1 MRKKVLLEQDMTTT
15 LEIAILRE
23 IMYQEELRKAAL
35 RREDAESF
43 AEMCEKDIQELQ
55 KALAAIR
62 EATWED

>member
-1 MRKKVLLEQDMTTT
+1 MRKKVVLEKDAETP

-55 KALAAIR
+55 KALTAIR
-62 EATWED
+62 EAPWEN

>member
-1 MRKKVLLEQDMTTT
+1 MRKKVVLEKDAETP

-23 IMYQEELRKAAL
+23 IMYQEELREAAL

-55 KALAAIR
+55 KALTAIR
-62 EATWED
+62 EAPWEN